1 MFGKLAAVRYQT
13 ARKTGIGKRGDSRKG
28 EYPKRHGRGVD
39 EKLSGVEIGKDQTG
53 DVSGKRE
60 RGCVSECLEPRREKR
75 DGEDVASKEHH
86 EPPQYPVRR
95 GYVFHDEREKSD
107 VEVQERE
114 NDERSNEQKQSAEN
128 PAGR

>member
-13 ARKTGIGKRGDSRKG
+13 ARKTGIGKRGEAREG
-28 EYPKRHGRGVD
+28 EYPKRHGRGID

-53 DVSGKRE
+53 DIPGKCE
-60 RGCVSECLEPRREKR
+60 RRSISECLEPRRKKR
-75 DGEDVASKEHH
+75 NGEDIASKKHH

-95 GYVFHDEREKSD
+95 GYVFHNEGEQSD

-114 NDERSNEQKQSAEN
+114 NDKRSNE
-128 PAGR
+128 